1 MLSLSYSNIRR
12 SLRIIPICPKPKEIG
27 LENIPNDSPIIY
39 VYNHIIRRGEP
50 VYLGIAAPA
59 KPNIRF
65 FAEITLGTSK
75 YLLILKR
82 DIGDVIFSKRFQ
94 KTVKKYRWT
103 GLCYAKLID
112 FLAQYIISQINRL
125 NVVVVDLA
133 EPSSEGEKISKYKTN
148 MRALKECF
156 VSLKNNI
163 PLAIAPSGGKTYEAI
178 ENPVYQTIVPT
189 LASWFY
195 KRGKVIK
202 IVPSVIKERP
212 AIGQRTYWHY
222 VADRIFVYKAIRWL
236 MGLSKI
242 KSYKKPILTVEFLPP
257 LTFEIAN
264 PSKSEKVDFV
274 RNLQQLIFNRI
285 KN

>member
-1 MLSLSYSNIRR
+1 MLSFSYSNLRR
-12 SLRIIPICPKPKEIG
+12 FLRIVPICPKPKEIG
-27 LENIPNDSPIIY
+27 LENIPKDSPIIY

-50 VYLGIAAPA
+50 VYLGMAAPG

-65 FAEITLGTSK
+65 FAEITLGNSK
-75 YLLILKR
+75 YLPILKR
-82 DIGDVIFSKRFQ
+82 DIGDAIFSKGFQ

-103 GLCYAKLID
+103 GLCYAKLIE
-112 FLAQYIISQINRL
+112 FLAQYVISQINRL
-125 NVVVVDLA
+125 DVVLVDIA
-133 EPSSEGEKISKYKTN
+133 EPESEGEKISKFKTN
-148 MRALKECF
+148 RQALKKSF
-156 VSLKNNI
+156 VILENNI
-163 PLAIAPSGGKTYEAI
+163 PLAIAPSGGSTYEAI

-195 KRGKVIK
+195 KQGKVIK

-212 AIGQRTYWHY
+212 VITQRTYWDY
-222 VADRIFVYKAIRWL
+222 VVDRIFVYKAIRWL
-236 MGLSKI
+236 MDLIKI
-242 KSYKKPILTVEFLPP
+242 KNYKKPVLTVEFLPP

>member
-1 MLSLSYSNIRR
+1 
-12 SLRIIPICPKPKEIG
+12 
-27 LENIPNDSPIIY
+27 LENIPKDSPIIY
-39 VYNHIIRRGEP
+39 VFNHIIRRGEP
-50 VYLGIAAPA
+50 VYLGMAAPG

-65 FAEITLGTSK
+65 FAEITLGNSK
-75 YLLILKR
+75 YLPILKR
-82 DIGDVIFSKRFQ
+82 DIGDTIFSESFQ
-94 KTVKKYRWT
+94 KSVKKYRWT

-112 FLAQYIISQINRL
+112 FLAQYVISQTKRL
-125 NVVVVDLA
+125 DVVLVDIA
-133 EPSSEGEKISKYKTN
+133 EPESEGEKISKFKTN
-148 MRALKECF
+148 RQALKKSF
-156 VSLKNNI
+156 VILENNI
-163 PLAIAPSGGKTYEAI
+163 PLAIAPSGGSTYEAI

-195 KRGKVIK
+195 KQGKVIK

-212 AIGQRTYWHY
+212 VISQRTYWDY
-222 VADRIFVYKAIRWL
+222 VVDRIFVYKAIRWL
-236 MGLSKI
+236 MDLIKI
-242 KSYKKPILTVEFLPP
+242 KNYKKPVLTVEFLPP